1 MSNTSSK
8 PLMWLLFS
16 TGGMLTA
23 LLAPALVLL
32 LGVAIPLD
40 LVTPPSHS
48 HLLAL
53 LHHGIIR
60 FPLLA
65 LCVLAL
71 FHWAYR
77 FYFIIRDILHIKGHD
92 QALVMACYTCAIAGS
107 TVAGYVI
114 LR

>member
-16 TGGMLTA
+16 AGGMLTA

-32 LGVAIPLD
+32 FGVAIPLG
-40 LVTPPSHS
+40 LVTPPGHT
-48 HLLAL
+48 HLLDV
-53 LHHGIIR
+53 LHHGIVR
-60 FPLLA
+60 FALLA

-77 FYFIIRDILHIKGHD
+77 FYFIVRDILHIKGHD
-92 QALVMACYTCAIAGS
+92 QALLTACYTCAIAGS
-107 TVAGYVI
+107 TAAGYI
-114 LR
+114 LLR